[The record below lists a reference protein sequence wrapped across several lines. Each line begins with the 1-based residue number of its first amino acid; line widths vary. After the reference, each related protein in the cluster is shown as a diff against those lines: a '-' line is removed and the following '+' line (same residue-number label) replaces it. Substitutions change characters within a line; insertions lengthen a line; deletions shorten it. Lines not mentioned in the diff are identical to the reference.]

1 MFCRCGGQTAV
12 KGSAKTTL
20 FDFVHLGLEKNKAL
34 TTTRTS
40 AASEGAG
47 AGNPLNQVVLTGGA
61 GRNRL
66 VLELDSGNKE
76 SEAEMVQMWFE
87 VSFVKG

>member
-1 MFCRCGGQTAV
+1 M

-20 FDFVHLGLEKNKAL
+20 FDYVHLGLDKNEAMTK
-34 TTTRTS
+34 TNTRKMS
-40 AASEGAG
+40 AATASEAAG
-47 AGNPLNQVVLTGGA
+47 AGNPLNQIVLTGGA

-76 SEAEMVQMWFE
+76 SEADTVQMWFE
-87 VSFVKG
+87 VSAAKG